1 MLRNTYL
8 SKLRLTQ
15 HIPLRLP
22 LALRD
27 ITPYGRNVVYAR
39 NVRRNATRDER
50 MIAPHYLNVF
60 CKIYTRLE
68 DSNVNWVVT
77 GSLGFALQGV
87 PVEVHDIDIQT
98 DRMGAHEI
106 EQRFSEFVTKSV
118 TFSTT
123 ERIRSHFGELMI
135 DRIKVEIMGDIQKR
149 LEDGSW
155 ENPVD
160 LERHKRV
167 VEVEGMQVPVL
178 SLEYEYQAYL
188 RLGRIDKAEMLK
200 KWLHGEQESSGS
212 TSPNS
217 G

>member
-1 MLRNTYL
+1 MLN
-8 SKLRLTQ
+8 
-15 HIPLRLP
+15 P
-22 LALRD
+22 A
-27 ITPYGRNVVYAR
+27 
-39 NVRRNATRDER
+39 
-50 MIAPHYLNVF
+50 YLNVLR
-60 CKIYTRLE
+60 KINTRL
-68 DSNVNWVVT
+68 SNTSVNWAVT

-87 PVEVHDIDIQT
+87 PVEPNDIDIQT
-98 DRMGAHEI
+98 DKEGAYKIKRH
-106 EQRFSEFVTKSV
+106 FSEFMTKRV
-118 TFSTT
+118 AFSSTG
-123 ERIRSHFGELMI
+123 RIRSHFGELMI
-135 DRIKVEIMGDIQKR
+135 DGIKVEIMGYIQKR

-188 RLGRIDKAEMLK
+188 GLGRIDKAEMLK
-200 KWLHGEQESSGS
+200 KWLHDEQESSGS